1 MVTKGFLASK
11 SSSPESFLCFYRSD
25 PCLVMLIVVQR
36 LRPSTATP
44 SGGCEGT
51 RLPETDGGAG
61 EGDSA
66 HSGGEECAP
75 DLANGER
82 QGRVRDTPHR
92 HKIHQ
97 RASPGA
103 RDQELLHHASSCP

>member
-1 MVTKGFLASK
+1 
-11 SSSPESFLCFYRSD
+11 
-25 PCLVMLIVVQR
+25 MLIVVQR

-44 SGGCEGT
+44 SGGCQGT
-51 RLPETDGGAG
+51 GIPETDGGAG

-82 QGRVRDTPHR
+82 QDRVRDTPPLHT
-92 HKIHQ
+92 IPQ
-97 RASPGA
+97 RA
-103 RDQELLHHASSCP
+103 